1 MKRNDI
7 LLAAAIIL
15 SSIILSFILFLQ
27 GNEPGN
33 QVTITVDGT
42 LYGAYALEDE
52 QDIIVD
58 TEYGHNVI
66 RIKDGK
72 AFMLEA
78 DCPDG
83 YCKEQGKIIM
93 EKETIVCLP
102 HKLIVEI
109 QTTEHTNQNDYD
121 ILIH

>member
-7 LLAAAIIL
+7 LLAAALILCSCIL
-15 SSIILSFILFLQ
+15 SLILFLQ

-33 QVTITVDGT
+33 QVTVTVDGT
-42 LYGAYALEDE
+42 LYGTYALDEE
-52 QDIIVD
+52 QDIEIN
-58 TEYGHNVI
+58 TELGHNHI
-66 RIKDGK
+66 RIEDGNV
-72 AFMLEA
+72 FMLDA

-83 YCKEQGKIIM
+83 YCKKQGKIVA

-109 QTTEHTNQNDYD
+109 QTTDDTDSKDYD